1 MFLGNTA
8 RAWECLDG
16 AAQKAVPDGLL
27 YLIAVYNWM
36 LQGLPEKL
44 FQKQYPEQ
52 LGRFLEIK
60 ERFLA
65 GFLMLHNSLAAND
78 MPGTLTAR
86 EREVALLAAQGLR
99 NSEIASKLMVSENT
113 VRSHL
118 RSVFQKLDIDRRAKL
133 AEKLK

>member
-1 MFLGNTA
+1 
-8 RAWECLDG
+8 LDG